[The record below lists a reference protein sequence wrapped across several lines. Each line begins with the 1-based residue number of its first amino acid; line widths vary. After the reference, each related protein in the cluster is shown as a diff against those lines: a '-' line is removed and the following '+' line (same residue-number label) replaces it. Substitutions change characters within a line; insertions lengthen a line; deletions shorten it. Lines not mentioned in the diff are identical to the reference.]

1 MIAEILSASFIG
13 GLLSL
18 DVSAWGQ
25 IMVSRPIVSAPLIG
39 FLLGDL
45 KTGLIIGVLLEL
57 IWINV
62 ISVGAAIP
70 SDATIVAITCT
81 SLVMLTERRL
91 QIDSSFHGSYRMVV
105 LALTMPLGEIFKSM
119 DVKQRKLNAHFVHYL
134 DREIPKGNL
143 GAVEKVNYF
152 SLFLFFIKG
161 FLFSLVAISLGVYFL
176 PKLFCW
182 LPNGILVG
190 LDFAYRL
197 LPALGLAIAFN
208 TFRDFL

>member
-1 MIAEILSASFIG
+1 MIAKIILVSIIG

-25 IMVSRPIVSAPLIG
+25 IMVSRPIVCGPLIG

-45 KTGLIIGVLLEL
+45 KTGLIIGALLEL

-70 SDATIVAITCT
+70 PDATIVAVTCT
-81 SLVMLTERRL
+81 TLIMLTERTI
-91 QIDSSFHGSYRMVV
+91 QPGYDFQGPYRMAVI
-105 LALTMPLGEIFKSM
+105 ALTMPLGEIFRSV

-134 DREIPKGNL
+134 DREISRGNL
-143 GAVEKVNYF
+143 SAVEKVNYF

-161 FLFSLVAISLGVYFL
+161 FLFSLIAISVGAYFL
-176 PKLFCW
+176 PKLFFY
-182 LPNGILVG
+182 LPYRILAG

-208 TFRDFL
+208 TFRGL